1 MFDIFSDVSGA
12 ILEDFIVWF
21 GAFFSGHFCQNWKIY
36 FSLKRPQIQKLWKRV
51 LTNDELLEICH
62 FGPNF
67 LWANVQEIGSKF
79 WPNRFGLVG
88 SGQPTDLL
96 FWLWT
101 LQPICN
107 ELVISFGAKF
117 KLSPGNP
124 DHKITKSKTMLLGT
138 GVPFQNWNIYFSLN
152 RPQIEE
158 RWKRVLTNDELL
170 DICHFEQ
177 NFQWANVQEIM
188 GEIWP
193 HRFGLV
199 GSGQPTDLLFWLWT
213 LQPICI
219 ELVIWFGAKFK
230 LSPSYPDSNIT

>member
-1 MFDIFSDVSGA
+1 MFNIISDVSGA

-36 FSLKRPQIQKLWKRV
+36 FSLKRPQIQKL
-51 LTNDELLEICH
+51 
-62 FGPNF
+62 
-67 LWANVQEIGSKF
+67 
-79 WPNRFGLVG
+79 
-88 SGQPTDLL
+88 
-96 FWLWT
+96 
-101 LQPICN
+101 
-107 ELVISFGAKF
+107 
-117 KLSPGNP
+117 
-124 DHKITKSKTMLLGT
+124 
-138 GVPFQNWNIYFSLN
+138 
-152 RPQIEE
+152 
-158 RWKRVLTNDELL
+158 WKRVLTNDELL

-219 ELVIWFGAKFK
+219 ELVIWCLWLK
-230 LSPSYPDSNIT
+230 LLRPPTPLPPSIDLVYLNWPYIILIWILPWSIICVYLAF